1 VREWIRRLLARP
13 VGVLIGSLSAAVLG
27 VISYA
32 NIPLQMLPDG
42 FEEREIRVTA
52 ELRESSP
59 EEAERFVAIPIEES
73 LGTVGGIES
82 IATRCGR
89 GGVEIT
95 VELKRDADPAAVEG
109 DVRDR
114 VARAGADMP
123 DDVER
128 LRVRR
133 EGQGDRP
140 IVFFA
145 CTADCDRVDLSDWV
159 ERRILPRLESVE
171 GVARAQAW
179 GLLKRTVRV
188 YLDPEEVARRNLDLR
203 DLLARLRG
211 DNLSADLGDI
221 GSGER
226 KAFLRADMPF
236 TSLDEIR
243 SFPVIEGVR
252 LSDIARVEIVPSLD
266 QGWSRYNGN
275 AVIVGTLYKRS
286 GANTVETC
294 RRVRESFDGLTGE
307 KGIKDLELI
316 PFFDQGKMIENSLRT
331 LYENALYGGL
341 LAVGIL
347 YAFFRRLRMTLLV
360 AAAIPLSLTMAV
372 TLLYLAGDSLNIGTL
387 MGLTLAVGMLID
399 NAIVVV
405 EAIFKRREKGE
416 LPAEAASKGTGEVS
430 LAVITATLTTIVVFL
445 PAIVLSSGND
455 AKIWLSAIGLPIAYS
470 LLASI
475 LVALVLVPLGSVYL
489 RRDRRSRRPAP
500 GPRQVAGGHSA
511 ALRPPGPPRIPGSH
525 DGPTRY
531 ERLLGFALRRRF
543 AVVLLAMLAIGSV
556 AFPFSR
562 LGQKGAMGHGGGPV
576 RVMVRWPRHYVMAD
590 CNAAMQQYEEYVLGA
605 REGLELEGIYTRFDR
620 YSGMA
625 MMWRHA
631 TATRKREEIEEE
643 VKKHWPRIPGVW
655 TSLETAGAQG
665 TTKITLEG
673 EDPRAL
679 EQTMEAI
686 EARLKLLPTVR
697 ETQRP
702 REEGMQELR
711 VSADPEAVARGQ
723 IAPEMIRG
731 MIGWVLR
738 GARMRDFRMDGQD
751 LPVLIEFDPDQEVM
765 VSDLPALRIPTET
778 GIKPLGTLATLDI
791 RSAPTTIER
800 RDGRRVA
807 EMEVLGGGEDDEAFH
822 GEVQAVLRATP
833 LPPGV
838 RTQVSGSW
846 AKLQASFSEL
856 GDALKLG
863 AALVFLLT
871 AILFE
876 ALLLPLAVICAIF
889 PAIAGAVWG
898 LYLAGKPMDELSWL
912 GAILLVGIVVN
923 NGIVLI
929 DCVQQ
934 RRRDGLPL
942 KAAVRVAGRDRI
954 RPVLMTALT
963 TIVGLVPMAI
973 FKGGNDEIHYDT
985 IATAVIGGLV
995 ASTVVTLLL
1004 VPVVFTLFHA
1014 LGEHLRS
1021 ILRRALART

>member
-1 VREWIRRLLARP
+1 MRGWIRRILERP
-13 VGVLIGSLSAAVLG
+13 VGVLIGSLSAGVLG

-59 EEAERFVAIPIEES
+59 EESERHVAIPIEEA
-73 LGTVGGIES
+73 LGTVAGIGS
-82 IATRCGR
+82 VATRCGR

-95 VELKRDADPAAVEG
+95 LELKRDADASAVES

-114 VARAGADMP
+114 IARVGADMP
-123 DDVER
+123 DDVDR

-133 EGQGDRP
+133 EAQGDRP
-140 IVFFA
+140 VVFFA
-145 CTADCDRVDLSDWV
+145 CTADCERLDLSDWV
-159 ERRILPRLESVE
+159 ERKILPRLESVE

-211 DNLSADLGDI
+211 DNLSADLGDV
-221 GSGER
+221 GSGDR

-243 SFPVIEGVR
+243 GFPVIEGVR
-252 LSDIARVEIVPSLD
+252 LSDIARVEVVPSLD

-294 RRVRESFDGLTGE
+294 RRVRAAFDEMEGAPGAVR
-307 KGIKDLELI
+307 DLDLI

-360 AAAIPLSLTMAV
+360 AAAIPLSLTIAV
-372 TLLYLAGDSLNIGTL
+372 TLLYLAGDSLNIATL

-405 EAIFKRREKGE
+405 EAIFKRRERGD
-416 LPAEAASKGTGEVS
+416 LPDLAAASGTGEVA
-430 LAVITATLTTIVVFL
+430 LAVVTATLTTIVVFL

-475 LVALVLVPLGSVYL
+475 VVALVLVPLGSVHL
-489 RRDRRSRRPAP
+489 RRDRKSRRPAP
-500 GPRQVAGGHSA
+500 GPPAS
-511 ALRPPGPPRIPGSH
+511 
-525 DGPTRY
+525 DKGPTRY

-543 AVVLLAMLAIGSV
+543 AVVLLAILAIGSAV
-556 AFPFSR
+556 FPFSR
-562 LGQKGAMGHGGGPV
+562 LGRKGAMGHGGGPV
-576 RVMVRWPRHYVMAD
+576 RVMVRWPRHYAMAD
-590 CNAAMQQYEEYVLGA
+590 GNAAMQRYEEYALGA
-605 REGLELEGIYTRFDR
+605 REALELEGIYTRFDR

-631 TATRKREEIEEE
+631 TATREREEIEEE
-643 VKKHWPRIPGVW
+643 IRKRWPRIPGVW

-665 TTKITLEG
+665 ATKITLEG

-679 EQTMEAI
+679 ERTMAAI
-686 EARLKLLPTVR
+686 EAKLKLLPSVR

-711 VSADPEAVARGQ
+711 VSADPEAIARGQ
-723 IAPEMIRG
+723 VAPELIRG

-738 GARMRDFRMDGQD
+738 GARMRDFRSGGQD

-778 GIKPLGTLATLDI
+778 GIKPLGALATLDI

-807 EMEVLGGGEDDEAFH
+807 EMEVLGGGDDDEAFH
-822 GEVQAVLRATP
+822 GEVQAVLRQTP

-838 RTQVSGSW
+838 RTQVGGSW

-876 ALLLPLAVICAIF
+876 ALLLPLAVICAIL
-889 PAIAGAVWG
+889 PALAGAVWG

-934 RRRDGLPL
+934 RRREGLPL